1 MSRHRRGPL
10 TRLLEGISFLSRI
23 ALSWLLWPFYAALDV
38 FYSLFGSAPGN
49 MRRRSWSHVALDL
62 LLFIPRWVGV
72 FLLWLYQLILMWPR
86 MMRLR
91 DLASGLPALL
101 AALAAVFVLFFFEKD
116 ESKLISSYEFKSNN
130 AYEKTRREAESKQRD
145 IDLKLAQFYARAL
158 VKLKPEDQTYRFNVA
173 YIYQEMG
180 ENNRAQAIMDGLAPR
195 NNQGFAKAHLW
206 QADQLLSPD
215 RPLTSDSLDAA
226 EAHLLQALA
235 TYNEPQEIHRRL
247 GELYYYR
254 YVRYNSRS
262 RDPWVPAR
270 EIYLSKAELH
280 LSQVADVDTKLALT
294 LAEIRGLQGRSRQ
307 AELDVQTQIV
317 KLTTRL
323 ASVPDDLESR
333 LHLAR
338 AYRMVRRFAEAANV
352 LREGRNIRP
361 DVRLDQELSSIY
373 YFLAQD
379 YQQRNPNSLPEQF
392 AALQDAFRAFPTNN
406 YVAHR
411 FVQALSSSSA
421 EESEFARSA
430 LQSLVDNRTPGQLA
444 TLLLGFDCQRRTLP
458 AKAEDYFRMIR
469 GQKSD
474 GSAEVMAGLATAV
487 LAGQVKSLN
496 PSAVNTLFEASL
508 RVWPD
513 NPDLLAVRA
522 QQHLLLRQYALAL
535 SDLLKALE
543 RSPRNVKLHEMIAV
557 TYQQLGQPDQARKH
571 HQLAASARLN
581 AAPPAP

>member
-1 MSRHRRGPL
+1 MSRRRRGL
-10 TRLLEGISFLSRI
+10 FSRLFENVAYLGSVV
-23 ALSWLLWPFYAALDV
+23 LSWITWPYYATLDV
-38 FYSLFGSAPGN
+38 VSALFGGSSGN
-49 MRRRSWSHVALDL
+49 IQRRSWSQFFLDI
-62 LLFIPRWVGV
+62 LLFIPRWVGI
-72 FLLWLYQLILMWPR
+72 FLLWVYQLLLLWPR

-101 AALAAVFVLFFFEKD
+101 AALAAGFVLFFFEKD
-116 ESKLISSYEFKSNN
+116 ESKLISSYEVKSNK
-130 AYEKTRREAESKQRD
+130 AYEKTRRETDVKQREA
-145 IDLKLAQFYARAL
+145 DLKLAQFYARAL
-158 VKLKPEDQTYRFNVA
+158 VKLKDEDPTYRFNVA

-180 ENNRAQAIMDGLAPR
+180 EHNRAQAIMDGLAPR

-254 YVRYNSRS
+254 YVRYNSRN

-270 EIYLSKAELH
+270 EIYLSKAEYH

-294 LAEIRGLQGRSRQ
+294 LAEIRGLQGRTRQ
-307 AELDVQTQIV
+307 AELDVQTV
-317 KLTTRL
+317 VGKLTARL

-333 LHLAR
+333 LLLAR
-338 AYRMVRRFAEAANV
+338 AYRMVRQFAEAANV

-373 YFLAQD
+373 YFLSLD
-379 YQQRNPNSLPEQF
+379 YQQRNANSLPEQF
-392 AALQDAFRAFPTNN
+392 AALQDAYRAFPTNN

-411 FVQALSSSSA
+411 FVQALSSPSA
-421 EESEFARSA
+421 EEAEFARSA

-444 TLLLGFDCQRRTLP
+444 TLFLGFDCLRRTLP
-458 AKAEDYFRMIR
+458 AKAEDYFRTIR
-469 GQKSD
+469 GLPSD

-513 NPDLLAVRA
+513 NADLLAVRA
-522 QQHLLLRQYALAL
+522 QQHLLLRQYATAL

-557 TYQQLGQPDQARKH
+557 TYQQLGQPDKAREH
-571 HQLAASARLN
+571 HQKAAQFRAN
-581 AAPPAP
+581 ASPPAL

>member
-1 MSRHRRGPL
+1 MSRRRRGIFA
-10 TRLLEGISFLSRI
+10 RLFEGLGHLSNIAISWI
-23 ALSWLLWPFYAALDV
+23 MWPFYATIDV
-38 FYSLFGSAPGN
+38 FYALFGGSTGN
-49 MRRRSWSHVALDL
+49 LQRRSWSQVFLDL
-62 LLFIPRWVGV
+62 VLFIPRWVGV
-72 FLLWLYQLILMWPR
+72 FLLWLYQLILIWPR

-101 AALAAVFVLFFFEKD
+101 AALAAGFVLFFFEKD

-130 AYEKTRREAESKQRD
+130 AYEKTRRESDMKQREA
-145 IDLKLAQFYARAL
+145 DLKLAQFYARAL

-235 TYNEPQEIHRRL
+235 TYSEPQEIHRRL

-254 YVRYNSRS
+254 YVRYNARS

-270 EIYLSKAELH
+270 EIYLAKAEFH

-294 LAEIRGLQGRSRQ
+294 LAEIRGLQGRTRQ
-307 AELDVQTQIV
+307 AELDVQTV
-317 KLTTRL
+317 VGKLTARL

-338 AYRMVRRFAEAANV
+338 AYRMVRQFAEAANV

-361 DVRLDQELSSIY
+361 DIRLDQELSSIY
-373 YFLAQD
+373 YFLSLD

-392 AALQDAFRAFPTNN
+392 AALQDAYRAFPTNN

-421 EESEFARSA
+421 EEAEFARSA

-444 TLLLGFDCQRRTLP
+444 TLFLGFDSLRRTLP
-458 AKAEDYFRMIR
+458 AKAEDYFRTIR

-474 GSAEVMAGLATAV
+474 GSAEVIAGLATAV

-496 PSAVNTLFEASL
+496 PTAVNALFEASL

-513 NPDLLAVRA
+513 SPDLLAVRA

-535 SDLLKALE
+535 NDLLKALE

-557 TYQQLGQPDQARKH
+557 TYQQLGQVEQARKH
-571 HQLAASARLN
+571 HQLAASARVN